1 MASFFK
7 PEEPEL
13 TAVDQRAIS
22 RLKWL
27 LDAPLFVDETLV
39 ERQFDALVR
48 PEFELQSREIGS
60 TSEEARRRL
69 TGGEA
74 VVGGKIGIPFLTS
87 GGATIKGKHERE
99 TGSKNSRSEKFTEVP
114 VNSTGRKLEEIAAY
128 YLSEA
133 AERIVFLDA
142 DGLATTFEGATLTIA
157 QLDALAGEAPRA
169 LIFLEVPPNTPIT
182 PMACELTTGKI
193 RLLYETYADKVFGP
207 SKKSPVYPSDKES
220 TPETRAKYW
229 RALTEAFQSRAAME
243 VVECAGDPAA
253 NGESSRLAWIDFRL
267 PIGGKDTLHLHCVPD
282 GRWHTGVF
290 GYNFVRR
297 GYRQGVRI
305 VGTLKAGLDLNVL
318 AIFDR

>member
-1 MASFFK
+1 MADIFK
-7 PEEPEL
+7 PDESEL
-13 TAVDQRAIS
+13 TAADERAIA
-22 RLKWL
+22 RVKWL
-27 LDAPLFVDETLV
+27 LDAPLFVDEVLV

-48 PEFELQSREIGS
+48 PDFELQSREIGS

-69 TGGEA
+69 TGGEGGI
-74 VVGGKIGIPFLTS
+74 GGKIGIPFLTS
-87 GGATIKGKHERE
+87 GGATIKAKHERE
-99 TGSKNSRSEKFTEVP
+99 ASSKRGRSETLTEIP

-133 AERIVFLDA
+133 PERVIFLDS
-142 DGLATTFEGATLTIA
+142 DGLITTFDGKTLTT
-157 QLDALAGEAPRA
+157 QELDALAGEAPRA
-169 LIFLEVPPNTPIT
+169 LVFLEVAPKTPIT
-182 PMACELTTGKI
+182 PMACELATGKI
-193 RLLYETYADKVFGP
+193 HLLYETYAEKVF
-207 SKKSPVYPSDKES
+207 KTAERPVYPSDKES
-220 TPETRAKYW
+220 TPKTRAKYW

-243 VVECAGDPAA
+243 VVECAGDPDDKGASA
-253 NGESSRLAWIDFRL
+253 KLAWIDFRL
-267 PIGGKDTLHLHCVPD
+267 PIGGNETLHLHCVPD

>member
-1 MASFFK
+1 VASFFK

-13 TAVDQRAIS
+13 TPVDQRAIS

-48 PEFELQSREIGS
+48 PDFELQSREIGS

-74 VVGGKIGIPFLTS
+74 GVGGKIGIPFLTS

-133 AERIVFLDA
+133 PERMIFLDS
-142 DGLATTFEGATLTIA
+142 DGLITTFDEKTLTA
-157 QLDALAGEAPRA
+157 HELDALAGEAPRA
-169 LIFLEVPPNTPIT
+169 LIFLEVAPETPIT
-182 PMACELTTGKI
+182 PMACELVTGKI
-193 RLLYETYADKVFGP
+193 HLLYENYAQKVFP
-207 SKKSPVYPSDKES
+207 TVEQRPIYPSDKES
-220 TPETRAKYW
+220 NPETRAKYW
-229 RALTEAFQSRAAME
+229 HALTEAFQSKAAME
-243 VVECAGDPAA
+243 VVECAGDPDDK
-253 NGESSRLAWIDFRL
+253 GSSAKLAWIDFRL
-267 PIGGKDTLHLHCVPD
+267 PIGDHETLHLHCVPD

-305 VGTLKAGLDLNVL
+305 VGTLKAGLDFNVL